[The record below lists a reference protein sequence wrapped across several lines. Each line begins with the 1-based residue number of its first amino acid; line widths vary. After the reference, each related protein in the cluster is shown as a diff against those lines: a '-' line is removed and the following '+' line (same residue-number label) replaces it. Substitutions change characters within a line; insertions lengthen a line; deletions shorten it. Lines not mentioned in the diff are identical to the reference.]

1 MPKRHEQ
8 SFPSSLQE
16 HSKYSK
22 TYFQHNSSLWR
33 WFQAFVRVY
42 WQEVVFHCSDQEGD
56 DGGKGGGMGLPKWLG
71 VYPPKSYSAFL
82 AHVLASPATHHPAP
96 LASPLLSV
104 PGWTHPVS
112 FSRRKKNSLV
122 HKSGQSEQGLMQAGE
137 KRRRSFC
144 YSARFHRKRAF
155 CGGTALLLG
164 SGEQGWGTSPHFI
177 SRSEAVLGSGPA
189 QQDHPLSQFGGL
201 GEIVTHCG
209 EEE

>member
-33 WFQAFVRVY
+33 WFQAFVHVY

-71 VYPPKSYSAFL
+71 VYPPKPYSAFL
-82 AHVLASPATHHPAP
+82 AHDLASPATHHPAP

-112 FSRRKKNSLV
+112 FSRRKKTHWCIKVDNQSKDWCRQVRKGGEVSVIQHGSVGRGRFVGAPLFSLALESKGEAQAPISSPGV
-122 HKSGQSEQGLMQAGE
+122 RLCWGAGQ
-137 KRRRSFC
+137 
-144 YSARFHRKRAF
+144 H
-155 CGGTALLLG
+155 
-164 SGEQGWGTSPHFI
+164 
-177 SRSEAVLGSGPA
+177 SRIIPFRNLEA
-189 QQDHPLSQFGGL
+189 
-201 GEIVTHCG
+201 
-209 EEE
+209 